1 MKVDVRKIN
10 ELMVKQGLS
19 FTELSEKS
27 GISKQHISRIINL
40 KVEKVRNKTIKSLA
54 DALSVDYKE
63 ILNGGI

>member
-1 MKVDVRKIN
+1 MKIDVRKIN

-19 FTELSEKS
+19 FAELSEKS

-54 DALSVDYKE
+54 DALDVDYKE

>member
-19 FTELSEKS
+19 FTELSERS